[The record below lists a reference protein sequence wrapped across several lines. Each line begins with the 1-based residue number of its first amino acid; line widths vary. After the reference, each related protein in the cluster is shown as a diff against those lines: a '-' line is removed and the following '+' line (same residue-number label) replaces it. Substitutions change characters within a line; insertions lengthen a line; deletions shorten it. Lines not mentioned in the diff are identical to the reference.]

1 MITVLVF
8 YFIDGISIGDKT
20 KKNSDFVYSTCCMQI
35 IKTKVSQAV
44 QFLKKND
51 LWAKIAFT
59 IIFLSYL
66 FFVHSC
72 TFNPLTGRTYPIYEN
87 KYPGYSYKDKGAK
100 QCELDGKKLF
110 LKKDNV
116 IESFGYYFF
125 VDSKAFFV
133 WHLQYQ
139 DDDNVL
145 KNILTYRFERIG
157 DGAIGNLDVLTIMG
171 IGIDE
176 RKDSI
181 VIIYEEEPFDGFT
194 IEPGPFSDKIVLQK
208 SASEKDIISAH
219 CAWRDYN

>member
-1 MITVLVF
+1 MAREERGVSTP
-8 YFIDGISIGDKT
+8 
-20 KKNSDFVYSTCCMQI
+20 DFVYSICCMPI

-72 TFNPLTGRTYPIYEN
+72 TFNPLTGWTYPIYEN
-87 KYPGYSYKDKGAK
+87 KYPGYSYKNKGAK

-110 LKKDNV
+110 LKMDNV

-139 DDDNVL
+139 DDDNGL

-157 DGAIGNLDVLTIMG
+157 DGAIGNFDVVRRTS
-171 IGIDE
+171 IGIDD

-181 VIIYEEEPFDGFT
+181 VIIYDENDEPFDGFT
-194 IEPGPFSDKIVLQK
+194 IEPSPFSDKIVLQK
-208 SASEKDIISAH
+208 GNSKDIISTH
-219 CAWRDYN
+219 CVWE